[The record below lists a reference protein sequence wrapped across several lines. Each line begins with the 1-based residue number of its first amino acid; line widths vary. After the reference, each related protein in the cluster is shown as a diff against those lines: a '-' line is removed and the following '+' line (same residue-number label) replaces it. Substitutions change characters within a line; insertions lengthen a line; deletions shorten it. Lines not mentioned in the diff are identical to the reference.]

1 MQTRPT
7 FINLFKINLPIT
19 AIVSITH
26 RLAGM
31 YNFFITLPLSLYLV
45 ANSTKDKSSFDFLAR
60 RISDDIFFG
69 LLIIISF
76 NILLYHILTG
86 VRHLI
91 MDLHIGENLQAA
103 RLSSFVVMLTS
114 LIIFLF
120 SIGVYLK

>member
-45 ANSTKDKSSFDFLAR
+45 AKSTKDKSSFDFLAQK
-60 RISDDIFFG
+60 ISDDIFLGF
-69 LLIIISF
+69 
-76 NILLYHILTG
+76 
-86 VRHLI
+86 
-91 MDLHIGENLQAA
+91 
-103 RLSSFVVMLTS
+103 
-114 LIIFLF
+114 
-120 SIGVYLK
+120 

>member
-45 ANSTKDKSSFDFLAR
+45 ANSTKDKSSFDYLAQ

-69 LLIIISF
+69 LLEYALGRCF
-76 NILLYHILTG
+76 
-86 VRHLI
+86 
-91 MDLHIGENLQAA
+91 
-103 RLSSFVVMLTS
+103 
-114 LIIFLF
+114 
-120 SIGVYLK
+120 

>member
-1 MQTRPT
+1 MGLVR
-7 FINLFKINLPIT
+7 
-19 AIVSITH
+19 
-26 RLAGM
+26 M

-45 ANSTKDKSSFDFLAR
+45 ANSTKDKSSFDFLAQ